1 MKILSEGAAAFLI
14 LFIGCFFL
22 LPSASYAE
30 RLKDISTI
38 SGVRDNQLV
47 GYGLVVGLDR
57 TGDKSGSVRQ
67 ALSNMYQRA
76 GINIDPGRLKPKNVA
91 AVMVTADM
99 PTFSKLGSRLDVIV
113 SSLSDAK
120 SLQGGTLLMTPLK
133 GPDGNVYAVA
143 QGAVS
148 IGGFAGGSGGG
159 TVTKNHPTVGRVP
172 SGALIEKEVPLSFA
186 DMSSIDIVL
195 YTQDFTTVQSVINKI
210 DEALQGTYATAEGPS
225 SVTVQVPADYQGRV
239 VDLLALLETVEV
251 ETDIPAKV
259 VINEKTGTVV
269 LGDRVTVS
277 PVALSHGNLIVQV
290 KTTFEV
296 SQPTALS
303 NTGQTVIIPDT
314 ETTVVETDTR
324 LVPVS
329 GANLSEVVRA
339 LNSLGVTPRDL
350 IAILQALKAVGAL
363 KAELEI
369 L

>member
-1 MKILSEGAAAFLI
+1 MKILSESAAAFLI
-14 LFIGCFFL
+14 LLIGCFFL

-76 GINIDPGRLKPKNVA
+76 GINISAAALKPKNVA

-148 IGGFAGGSGGG
+148 IGGFAGGSGGE

-172 SGALIEKEVPLSFA
+172 SGALIEKEVPISFA
-186 DMSSIDIVL
+186 DMSNIDIVL
-195 YTQDFTTVQSVINKI
+195 YTQDFKTVQSVINKI
-210 DEALQGTYATAEGPS
+210 DEALQGAYATAEGPR
-225 SVTVQVPADYQGRV
+225 SVNVQVPADYQGRV

-251 ETDIPAKV
+251 ETDVPAKV

-277 PVALSHGNLIVQV
+277 PVALSHGNLIVQI

-303 NTGQTVIIPDT
+303 NTGQTAIIPDT

-324 LVPVS
+324 LIPVS

-350 IAILQALKAVGAL
+350 IAILQALKAAGAL